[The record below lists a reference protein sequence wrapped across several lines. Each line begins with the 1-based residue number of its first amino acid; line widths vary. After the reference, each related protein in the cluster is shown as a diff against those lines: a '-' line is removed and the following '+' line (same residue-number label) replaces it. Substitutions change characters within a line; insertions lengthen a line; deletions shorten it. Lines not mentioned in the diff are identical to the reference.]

1 MGSVQLAKQAMIRV
15 AIFFALLATVLG
27 HGRLMDPPSRA
38 SQWRLGFDNPP
49 DYDDNQGY
57 CGGKNHENNEMG
69 GLCGICGDP
78 YDGPWPHQ
86 APGGK
91 FANGNI
97 VAQYAQGDMV
107 EVEHGV
113 GTQRFIT
120 SWDRG
125 YWNSTVILPA
135 DMTCSQCILQWAYT
149 AGNDWGTCENGTQ
162 AVGCGPQEQF
172 RACADIEIVPKEM
185 FAVLHY

>member
-1 MGSVQLAKQAMIRV
+1 MGTRKESS
-15 AIFFALLATVLG
+15 AIMRAPCLIACIIYLFGEVCG

-69 GLCGICGDP
+69 GKCGICGDP

-91 FANGNI
+91 YANGNI
-97 VAQYAQGDMV
+97 VAQYAQGSMVDVAV
-107 EVEHGV
+107 EVTTNHRGFFMFNSAQTMTSCK
-113 GTQRFIT
+113 TQSRSALI
-120 SWDRG
+120 
-125 YWNSTVILPA
+125 N
-135 DMTCSQCILQWAYT
+135 
-149 AGNDWGTCENGTQ
+149 
-162 AVGCGPQEQF
+162 
-172 RACADIEIVPKEM
+172 
-185 FAVLHY
+185 

>member
-1 MGSVQLAKQAMIRV
+1 MGIS
-15 AIFFALLATVLG
+15 FFALVATVLG

-69 GLCGICGDP
+69 GKCGICGDP
-78 YDGPWPHQ
+78 FDGPWPHQ

-91 FANGNI
+91 YANGNI
-97 VAQYAQGDMV
+97 VAQYTQGSMVDVAV
-107 EVEHGV
+107 EVTTNH
-113 GTQRFIT
+113 
-120 SWDRG
+120 RG

-135 DMTCSQCILQWAYT
+135 DMTCSQCILQWTYT
-149 AGNDWGTCENGTQ
+149 AGNDWGTCANGTE

-172 RACADIEIVPKEM
+172 RACADIKIVAAHD
-185 FAVLHY
+185 FAELN

>member
-1 MGSVQLAKQAMIRV
+1 MIKV
-15 AIFFALLATVLG
+15 AIFFALLATVFG

-97 VAQYAQGDMV
+97 VAQYAQGSMV
-107 EVEHGV
+107 EVAVEVTTNHRHVLDMELEHGV
-113 GTQRFIT
+113 GT
-120 SWDRG
+120 
-125 YWNSTVILPA
+125 
-135 DMTCSQCILQWAYT
+135 
-149 AGNDWGTCENGTQ
+149 
-162 AVGCGPQEQF
+162 
-172 RACADIEIVPKEM
+172 
-185 FAVLHY
+185 